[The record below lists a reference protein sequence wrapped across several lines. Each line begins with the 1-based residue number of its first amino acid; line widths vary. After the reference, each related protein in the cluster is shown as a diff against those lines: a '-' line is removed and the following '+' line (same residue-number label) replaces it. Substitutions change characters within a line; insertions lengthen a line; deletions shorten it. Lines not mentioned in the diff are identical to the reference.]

1 MEMRKFIVTLHD
13 DGSMS
18 WNEYEEPNVSRR
30 KEPNVS
36 RREVFREA
44 KSWLDRM
51 LHSMPWNGRKV
62 HPGMSNEWYAG
73 YTAACQDLWM
83 ENGY

>member
-1 MEMRKFIVTLHD
+1 MEMRKFIVTLHE

-18 WNEYEEPNVSRR
+18 WNEFVEPNV
-30 KEPNVS
+30 N

-51 LHSMPWNGRKV
+51 LHTMPWNGRKE
-62 HPGMSNEWYAG
+62 HPGMSDDWYAG
-73 YTAACQDLWM
+73 YTSACEDLWM
-83 ENGY
+83 ANGY

>member
-13 DGSMS
+13 DGSIS
-18 WNEYEEPNVSRR
+18 WNEYEEPAM
-30 KEPNVS
+30 S

-44 KSWLDRM
+44 KSFLDRM
-51 LHSMPWNGRKV
+51 LHTMPWNGRRK
-62 HPGMSNEWYAG
+62 HPGMSDLWYAG
-73 YTAACQDLWM
+73 YAAACEDLWM

>member
-1 MEMRKFIVTLHD
+1 MEMRKFVVTLHE

-18 WNEYEEPNVSRR
+18 WNEYEEPQY
-30 KEPNVS
+30 S

-62 HPGMSNEWYAG
+62 HPGMSDDWYAG
-73 YTAACQDLWM
+73 YTAACEDMWM